1 MFHLFCPASR
11 CCSFT
16 ATVGPSGG
24 SAWRITRRSFEG
36 MAAQEPGSL
45 VLLQTIVLR
54 STCLSAT
61 HALEALERTSH
72 TD

>member
-1 MFHLFCPASR
+1 
-11 CCSFT
+11 
-16 ATVGPSGG
+16 
-24 SAWRITRRSFEG
+24 
-36 MAAQEPGSL
+36 MAAREPGSL

-72 TD
+72 AD